1 MSIPALIERY
11 LSGPRQLREALA
23 GMSPA
28 ELDARP
34 VPGKWSTKEVICHI
48 ADFEPVYLDRI
59 KRVIAE
65 EEPTMFGG
73 DPDLFAARLAYA
85 SRDVEQELKLI
96 EACRAH
102 LGTILRALPESHFA
116 RRGIHSVAG
125 PMTIEKLL
133 TNIAG
138 HIPHHLRFIEEK
150 RAALAAR

>member
-11 LSGPRQLREALA
+11 LSGPRQLRDAIA
-23 GMSPA
+23 GMSLA

-34 VPGKWSTKEVICHI
+34 VPGKWSAKEVICHI

-85 SRDVEQELKLI
+85 SRDVELELKLI
-96 EACRAH
+96 ESCRAH
-102 LGTILRALPESHFA
+102 LGTILGALPASDFA